1 MLEKLLNAVGIKT
14 KAQKK
19 REVAVARLKMMSE
32 QDKVTKK
39 IAEVKIPD
47 EPSNLIDLQAVAQA
61 RAEFERK
68 QKNGGRR

>member
-39 IAEVKIPD
+39 IAEVRTPD
-47 EPSNLIDLQAVAQA
+47 EPSNLIDLQAVVQA
-61 RAEFERK
+61 RTEFERK